1 MKETRKGA
9 LRAAIY
15 ARVSTSHHDQ
25 NPEVQIQHL
34 RSYCEARQWM
44 IKHEIIDHGYT
55 GSNDRRPGLR
65 NLLQLVRVREVDVVV
80 VVKLDRLFRSLK
92 HLVVTLEE
100 FEALGVTFVA
110 TKDAIDW
117 STPAGRFFCQVLG
130 SLAELE
136 KSILVE
142 RTMMGLDH
150 ARSRGKRLGRPS
162 LNLTQKVRE
171 LRAKGKT
178 YRQIQSLL
186 KISPGT
192 VRNCLK
198 DPAQ

>member
-1 MKETRKGA
+1 MSVSSRKV
-9 LRAAIY
+9 RAVIY

-25 NPEVQIQHL
+25 KPEVQVEHL
-34 RSYCEARQWM
+34 RKFCRAREWE
-44 IKHEIIDHGYT
+44 IGHEIVDHGFS

-65 NLLQLVRVREVDVVV
+65 QLMQLVREREVDAVV

-100 FEALGVTFVA
+100 FEALGVAFVA

-117 STPAGRFFCQVLG
+117 TTPAGRFFCQVLG

-142 RTMMGLDH
+142 RTLMGLEH
-150 ARSRGKRLGRPS
+150 ARAKGKRLGRPT
-162 LNLTQKVRE
+162 LNVEEKVRA
-171 LRAKGKT
+171 LRRQGRT
-178 YRQIQSLL
+178 YREIQSKL